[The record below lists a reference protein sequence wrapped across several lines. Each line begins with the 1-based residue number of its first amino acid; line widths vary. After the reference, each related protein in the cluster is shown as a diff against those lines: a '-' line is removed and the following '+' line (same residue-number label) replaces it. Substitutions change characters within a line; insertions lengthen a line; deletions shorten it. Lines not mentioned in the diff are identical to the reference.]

1 MEKSVV
7 LIDFENI
14 FYKKEITKELLCM
27 NLSSMIDNL
36 MLKCEIETIDIRL
49 YDGWRKQARSTQKA
63 DVVSSVIEQVEAELF
78 PIVNNKSKIY
88 GKINLAIS
96 QYGIDYEWEN
106 TLSIKS
112 GVHRLSIN
120 NKEMPDYQC
129 CNDINCPLQIISK
142 ASKGENVNCP
152 IDVCESVNFNK
163 LVRNEQKMV
172 DAMMGSDLLEF
183 AIDEDYDI
191 VVIASDDMDILPSL
205 LLASR
210 HKAAPTLL
218 LYVTRNKWH
227 LKQYSSLF
235 SKNDIISI
243 LWE

>member
-96 QYGIDYEWEN
+96 QYGIDYE
-106 TLSIKS
+106 
-112 GVHRLSIN
+112 
-120 NKEMPDYQC
+120 
-129 CNDINCPLQIISK
+129 
-142 ASKGENVNCP
+142 
-152 IDVCESVNFNK
+152 
-163 LVRNEQKMV
+163 
-172 DAMMGSDLLEF
+172 
-183 AIDEDYDI
+183 
-191 VVIASDDMDILPSL
+191 
-205 LLASR
+205 
-210 HKAAPTLL
+210 
-218 LYVTRNKWH
+218 
-227 LKQYSSLF
+227 
-235 SKNDIISI
+235 
-243 LWE
+243 